1 MLPGICLCSLGWPQT
16 AHVAKDDL
24 ELLTFPV
31 PTSQVAELWVYTTT
45 TKQSILQLI
54 YSEDS
59 ECSRG
64 LSPPSLHVAL
74 EFSRTMWW
82 ESDIAPWCCLPGNGF
97 LGKEE
102 ETETWISFAPAWYT
116 PSCRERSPNKETPNT
131 NAHSFLGPPV
141 CKESILCPL
150 WVGGGSPPSSPVTAI
165 FFQDSHN
172 MLCPKCGCCHTAF
185 LGPVY
190 SFSLPPFL
198 PNCFYP
204 SHFFF

>member
-31 PTSQVAELWVYTTT
+31 PTSQVAGLWVYTTT
-45 TKQSILQLI
+45 TKQSILQSI

-59 ECSRG
+59 ERSRG

-74 EFSRTMWW
+74 EYSCTMCW

-102 ETETWISFAPAWYT
+102 GTETWISFAPARHT
-116 PSCRERSPNKETPNT
+116 PSYLVASPSAQLQGEEP
-131 NAHSFLGPPV
+131 
-141 CKESILCPL
+141 
-150 WVGGGSPPSSPVTAI
+150 
-165 FFQDSHN
+165 
-172 MLCPKCGCCHTAF
+172 
-185 LGPVY
+185 
-190 SFSLPPFL
+190 
-198 PNCFYP
+198 
-204 SHFFF
+204 